1 MFYLY
6 KWFIVDFMWILFY
19 LLSITSYHI
28 ESYTKVD
35 CSQSHL
41 YMTWGNKKH
50 KSCNKGSVGQLA
62 LNIKFFFT
70 LKNFWYSCI
79 ATGFYSIAQNP
90 ILDSIESARRETFVA
105 KPEGTLNLKED
116 HDFKSSFQILF
127 KFLLKAWNVFEALN
141 ERWFCNRINDFLFH
155 SANVLVKNSNL
166 KHKYHLRINCN

>member
-1 MFYLY
+1 MFYRCCY
-6 KWFIVDFMWILFY
+6 ENTFY
-19 LLSITSYHI
+19 LFSIASYHI

-35 CSQSHL
+35 CYQSHL

-50 KSCNKGSVGQLA
+50 KSCNKRVCRSTDFKYKSL
-62 LNIKFFFT
+62 FT

-79 ATGFYSIAQNP
+79 ATGFYSITQNP

-127 KFLLKAWNVFEALN
+127 TFRLKAWNVFEALN
-141 ERWFCNRINDFLFH
+141 KSWFCSRINDFCFMQ
-155 SANVLVKNSNL
+155 
-166 KHKYHLRINCN
+166 